1 MTADQYRNTR
11 KQLGLTQ
18 TELAARLGVSVMTVK
33 RRENGGT
40 ITHEAELAIKALKPK
55 S

>member
-1 MTADQYRNTR
+1 MTTEEYRKKR

-33 RRENGGT
+33 RRESGGI
-40 ITHEAELAIKALKPK
+40 ITKEAEIAINAL
-55 S
+55 SS

>member
-1 MTADQYRNTR
+1 MSAEEYKEKR

-18 TELAARLGVSVMTVK
+18 AELAARLGVSVITIK
-33 RRENGGT
+33 RREGGQT
-40 ITHEAELAIKALKPK
+40 PINHEAELAIKAL